1 MILAWLIFDVFESIV
16 HFWSDEEDMNDLLC
30 LFALIT
36 FTKCFVF
43 AFSAKLQPLEPEVVG
58 WWEVMPFGEEQD
70 IATITR
76 FFVFPVCQI

>member
-1 MILAWLIFDVFESIV
+1 MSLKVLYTHGQVKKIVFESIV

-43 AFSAKLQPLEPEVVG
+43 AFRTCTERVGGRRCPLERNRT
-58 WWEVMPFGEEQD
+58 W
-70 IATITR
+70 IL
-76 FFVFPVCQI
+76 